1 MKVKQFQ
8 VRVIPRNGN
17 MYHVYV
23 GGYTSSG
30 AYSTACQMY
39 PDATVIVE
47 REV

>member
-8 VRVIPRNGN
+8 VKVIPRNGQ

-23 GGYTSSG
+23 GGYTRSG
-30 AYSTACQMY
+30 AHYSASQMY
-39 PDATVIVE
+39 PTATVIVE